1 MKKFLS
7 SLVLLAVMAVMPASA
22 QLVKFGVKGG
32 INKSSMNFDE
42 DVITKDR
49 VGWFVGPSLKVSL
62 PLLPLGFDIAAFYD
76 QKESEID
83 NMATIKQQSILVP
96 VNVRANIGLGSSA
109 AVYLAAGP
117 QFGFNVGDDEFKW
130 NKEGI
135 ENKFQL
141 KKSAFSVNLCAGVT
155 VLKHHEMGFTYN
167 IALGSTADISLK
179 NAVKEI
185 KDDSKVNAWTISAA
199 YYF

>member
-141 KKSAFSVNLCAGVT
+141 KKSAFSVNLGAGVT
-155 VLKHHEMGFTYN
+155 VLKHLELGFTYN